1 MEMTDHHATSSEST
15 KPVAVYKEFEQD
27 NERDIEEIIQENIKE
42 WTSDLSKLPP
52 VSHEKIH
59 EYLAIGKSFGNE
71 PKGALKHK
79 INGYQLFKE
88 GFVKKIRVKDN
99 VMCERKHL

>member
-1 MEMTDHHATSSEST
+1 MEVTNHHATSSDSQKNSEST
-15 KPVAVYKEFEQD
+15 KPVAVYKEIEQD
-27 NERDIEEIIQENIKE
+27 SERNIEEIIQQNIKE
-42 WTSDLSKLPP
+42 WTSDLSRLPP

-59 EYLAIGKSFGNE
+59 EYLVIGKCFGNE

-88 GFVKKIRVKDN
+88 GFV
-99 VMCERKHL
+99 